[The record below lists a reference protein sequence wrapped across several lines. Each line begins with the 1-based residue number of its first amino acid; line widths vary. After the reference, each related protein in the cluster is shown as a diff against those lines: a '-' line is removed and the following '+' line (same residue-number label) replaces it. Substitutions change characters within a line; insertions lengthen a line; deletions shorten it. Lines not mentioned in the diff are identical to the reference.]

1 MKLLVLRFQGSSW
14 SLSGGLW
21 HQLDLAAEV
30 IDSSNQAQ
38 DHLFA
43 VTMRE
48 MGGAEVLVL
57 DTVFQHVVSGREH
70 GGGDGEDGFF
80 GAASGAQ
87 AVELGLQVGLLGA
100 HRGPGRA
107 DQGGFKPWR
116 PLAHAGGAAFTGAFV
131 VARTQAGPR
140 SAGEHRRQSASYPH
154 RSPPR

>member
-1 MKLLVLRFQGSSW
+1 MPKITTRSPTPIWGAASPAPLRSRIVSRISASRFSSAGVPNSRTGSATARSRGSPIFKTSRIAMIANMKLLVLRFQGSSCP
-14 SLSGGLW
+14 LSGGLS

-70 GGGDGEDGFF
+70 GG
-80 GAASGAQ
+80 
-87 AVELGLQVGLLGA
+87 
-100 HRGPGRA
+100 
-107 DQGGFKPWR
+107 
-116 PLAHAGGAAFTGAFV
+116 
-131 VARTQAGPR
+131 
-140 SAGEHRRQSASYPH
+140 
-154 RSPPR
+154 